1 MIEPVITG
9 MGYELVDLEY
19 KPSRNGLLRV
29 FVDNAEGITLDDCE
43 TVSHQLSGFLDV
55 ENPIPSH
62 YTLEVSSPGV
72 DRVLRTVNH
81 FKRFAGARV
90 KVNTKALVDGRRRFT
105 GQLLG
110 VDGDNIVIRNDEGD
124 ICLPLEGIDKAR
136 LAPKL

>member
-90 KVNTKALVDGRRRFT
+90 KVSTNALVDGRRRFT

-124 ICLPLEGIDKAR
+124 IRLPLEGIDKAR
-136 LAPKL
+136 LAPEL